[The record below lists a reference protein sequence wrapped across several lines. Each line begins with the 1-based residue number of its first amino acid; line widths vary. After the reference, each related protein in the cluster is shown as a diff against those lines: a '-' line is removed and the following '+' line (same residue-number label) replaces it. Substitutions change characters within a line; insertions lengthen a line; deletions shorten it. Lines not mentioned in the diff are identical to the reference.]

1 MRAGRYHKTNNQI
14 QEEYRLIEAAKK
26 NPRRFGALYER
37 YYKPVFIFVY
47 KRVDDEEVSADITSQ
62 VFLKAMQALPKYQF
76 KGLPFSS
83 WLFRIAINE
92 TNQYFRATKNKRTV
106 SMERADLKN
115 IAEEVGEETNE
126 DAIKMMLATLQELS
140 PDDVQMI
147 ELRFFEKMSFR
158 EVAEVFNITENNAKV
173 RTYRILKKMQ
183 KIMSRRKASV

>member
-1 MRAGRYHKTNNQI
+1 LRAGRYHKTNNQI